1 MAKIEDF
8 SLERFMAFDEKTSFS
23 FSPGI
28 NVFIGTNST
37 GKTLVMKA
45 LYSMVKVCEQAHL
58 QQILKDPTRL
68 EIMAADKFKGVFK
81 PDNLGRLVRR
91 SRGQANG
98 VLEMQYDGK
107 RISATVSSRGSTLN
121 LESSSLPDPT
131 PAVFLPVHEFLSAS
145 EGFVHAYSKRE
156 LFFDETYYDLSLA
169 LSGASLRGPRLE
181 EIKSLVEPL
190 EREIGGHVNREGERF
205 YIRLPEGKMEAS
217 IASEGYRKIAGLI
230 YLINNGS
237 LTKNGILF
245 WDEPEANLNP
255 TLVKIIVETLYKLA
269 KSGVQIFVTTH
280 DYLVSQKLSLL
291 AEYHRGISMRFFA
304 FRQAKRGAGVTVEW
318 GDTLAQIAH
327 NPILDEFAAHY
338 DEEIGFFAKSGGQPH
353 A

>member
-8 SLERFMAFDEKTSFS
+8 SLERFMAFDQKTSLS
-23 FSPGI
+23 FSQGI

-37 GKTLVMKA
+37 GKTLLMKA
-45 LYSMVKVCEQAHL
+45 LYSMIKVCEQAHL
-58 QQILKDPTRL
+58 QQILNDPIRL
-68 EIMAADKFKGVFK
+68 KIMAADKFKGVFK
-81 PDNLGRLVRR
+81 PDHLGRLVRR

-98 VLEMQYDGK
+98 VLEMKYDGEK
-107 RISATVSSRGSTLN
+107 ISVTVSSRGGALN
-121 LESSSLPDPT
+121 LEYSSLPDPT

-145 EGFVHAYSKRE
+145 EGFVHAYSNRE

-169 LSGASLRGPRLE
+169 LSGALLRGPRLE

-190 EREIGGHVNREGERF
+190 EKEIGGHVTRDGERF

-237 LTKNGILF
+237 LTQNGILF

-255 TLVKIIVETLYKLA
+255 KLVKVIVETLHKLA
-269 KSGVQIFVTTH
+269 ESGVQIFVTTH

-291 AEYHRGISMRFFA
+291 AEYKRGTNMRFFA
-304 FRQAKRGAGVTVEW
+304 FQQARRGAGVNIEW
-318 GDTLAQIAH
+318 GDTLAQIDH
-327 NPILDEFAAHY
+327 NPILDEFSAHY
-338 DEEIGFFAKSGGQPH
+338 DEEINLFARPEG
-353 A
+353 